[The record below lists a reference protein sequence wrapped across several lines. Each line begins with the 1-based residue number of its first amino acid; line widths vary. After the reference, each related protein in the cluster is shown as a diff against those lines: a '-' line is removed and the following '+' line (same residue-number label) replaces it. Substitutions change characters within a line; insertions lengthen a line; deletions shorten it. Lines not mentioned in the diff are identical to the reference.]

1 MPAMIVCLTAGSE
14 GGVVGVH
21 QRLLGLQTKG
31 IRDTQKATGHK
42 TQGTKRS
49 ARILTSPVQ
58 SFAPAVEMEL
68 GGPPD
73 GSGSPFEHM

>member
-1 MPAMIVCLTAGSE
+1 MPLFCSP
-14 GGVVGVH
+14 
-21 QRLLGLQTKG
+21 KG
-31 IRDTQKATGHK
+31 HRPQDTQK
-42 TQGTKRS
+42 TQDTKRS

-58 SFAPAVEMEL
+58 SFAPALEMEL